1 MSLFN
6 ASPYLSQLLADNS
19 WAEPPTEFVT
29 REGKLARLIGGKW
42 HLPVQSCKG
51 LVDINKYGSALL
63 RWAVTKYMVQLA
75 QTVSAIEALNSVK
88 SIFSELNHRDFF
100 QLSTT
105 CIHPEILRPALIE
118 QMERMICKLKAE
130 RKLWRAYRPVQW
142 YIWGAEHYPELGFCI
157 IYAQE
162 LDEMSI
168 PGNPKGEAVRSQDAE
183 QGALHPHL
191 EISLIAQALKDDTSE
206 DFEHY
211 QQRAAIALAKSYGRN
226 PANFIAMREEDYF
239 DIAEDPE
246 EPEYMLQLPRIK
258 KGFVS
263 ARSDFIVEA
272 MEEQTQRHVSALI
285 EKNQAFDSLIEVNGA
300 QLACARPLFRH
311 RSPNGYNVQLGDYE
325 SAYHMYSAEFT
336 KLLSDF
342 SKRMGLISPLTEMPM
357 HLTARRFR
365 YTVGTV
371 YAAMGMS
378 RKELAYRLDH
388 TDTQHVQVYF
398 DVLANLT
405 YAIDKAAILKYS
417 RKVNLYKGSEVI
429 DPEAAGIIASD
440 KLVQCDDYYRPGHI
454 DALGGCGLNELCHKF
469 PPFSCYLC
477 PKFRPFKSEVHEHI
491 LEMLIRMHNERPES
505 QTVGV
510 HRMEVILAV
519 GQVVRMCQAS
529 IH

>member
-1 MSLFN
+1 MSLFS

-19 WAEPPTEFVT
+19 WAEPPTEFIT
-29 REGKLARLIGGKW
+29 REGKRARLIDGKW
-42 HLPVQSCKG
+42 HLPIEAKRG
-51 LVDINKYGSALL
+51 LINLDRMPCVLL
-63 RWAVTKYMVQLA
+63 KWVSTKYIVYLS
-75 QTVSAIEALNSVK
+75 QTVSSISAFNSWE
-88 SIFSELNHRDFF
+88 SICSELSDRSFF
-100 QLSTT
+100 NASAS
-105 CIHPEILRPALIE
+105 CIHPEILKPALIE
-118 QMERMICKLKAE
+118 QMERMICKLKVE

-142 YIWGAEHYPELGFCI
+142 YIWGAEHYPELGFCVL
-157 IYAQE
+157 YAQE

-191 EISLIAQALKDDTSE
+191 EISLIAQALKDDTGE
-206 DFEHY
+206 EFEHY

-226 PANFIAMREEDYF
+226 PANYIAMREEDYF

-246 EPEYMLQLPRIK
+246 EPEYVLQLPRIK

-272 MEEQTQRHVSALI
+272 MEEQTQHHVSALI
-285 EKNQAFDSLIEVNGA
+285 EQNKAFDNLIEVNG
-300 QLACARPLFRH
+300 QLFACARPLFRH
-311 RSPNGYNVQLGDYE
+311 RTPNGYNVQLGDYE

-342 SKRMGLISPLTEMPM
+342 SKRMGLISPLTERPM
-357 HLTARRFR
+357 RLTARRFR

-398 DVLANLT
+398 DVLVNLT
-405 YAIDKAAILKYS
+405 YSIDKAAILKYA
-417 RKVNLYKGSEVI
+417 RKVSLYKGSEVI

-440 KLVQCDDYYRPGHI
+440 KLVLCDDHYRPGHV

-477 PKFRPFKSEVHEHI
+477 PKFRPFKSDVHEHI

-529 IH
+529 VH